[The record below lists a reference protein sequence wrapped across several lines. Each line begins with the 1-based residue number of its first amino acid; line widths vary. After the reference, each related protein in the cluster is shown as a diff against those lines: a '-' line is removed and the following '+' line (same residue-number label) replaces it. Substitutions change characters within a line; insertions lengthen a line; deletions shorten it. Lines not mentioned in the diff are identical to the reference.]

1 MTYLCACGQ
10 LRLPVDNP
18 VDNSPPR
25 ERDSMPVLNQD
36 KALVSDDVREAVLS
50 AVDALAA
57 QVEALHL
64 MQTEILAMLLAPMSQ
79 QERIDR
85 IRAIRGD
92 LP

>member
-1 MTYLCACGQ
+1 
-10 LRLPVDNP
+10 
-18 VDNSPPR
+18 
-25 ERDSMPVLNQD
+25 MPVLNQD